1 MKKTKRTRQLI
12 KLNNRRRKRE
22 EYYLNQLRE
31 LQESNRDIRYTRF
44 GHEPPEIREARREAR
59 TKKELREMRVV
70 QFYYKDLIKLHLL
83 TIHSFFFTFAC
94 IYYKRSDLFVF
105 TYYFIVQEF
114 SNVTLISTGV
124 WSEFWVMV
132 QMVFYVSLFF
142 TFIATLHIASL
153 WSLTGL
159 YKREFLRYNFFLLW
173 FMVFVITI
181 VLLVIFFGGQ
191 LVVFAY
197 SFADVDTITD
207 FALRTEECFQFLFF
221 VFIFLTVFGC
231 TSLLIFWLSFRKL
244 YSDKQ
249 LRIVTGACLFFF
261 VTFICPPD
269 IWLHAM
275 ICLIFSILCEFMI
288 YFRSHFALNSTYKV
302 ERKIIIPEPEELHPD
317 FAKIK
322 DFRPWAERNKHHNL
336 KKSIK
341 LNRPLCSLSKRKHN

>member
-1 MKKTKRTRQLI
+1 MKETKRTRQLR
-12 KLNNRRRKRE
+12 KLQKRRQKRE
-22 EYYLNQLRE
+22 DYRLNQLHD
-31 LQESNRDIRYTRF
+31 LLKNQTDLRYTRF
-44 GHEPPEIREARREAR
+44 GHESAEVRQARADNLA
-59 TKKELREMRVV
+59 KKELREMRVV

-83 TIHSFFFTFAC
+83 AIHSFFFTFAC
-94 IYYKRSDLFVF
+94 IYYQRSNLFVF
-105 TYYFIVQEF
+105 AYYFIVQEF
-114 SNVTLISTGV
+114 GNVTLISTGV

-142 TFIATLHIASL
+142 ALIATLHIASL

-159 YKREFLRYNFFLLW
+159 YKREFLRYNIFLLW
-173 FMVFVITI
+173 FMLFVITI
-181 VLLVIFFGGQ
+181 VLVVIFFGGQ

-221 VFIFLTVFGC
+221 VFLFLTVFAC
-231 TSLLIFWLSFRKL
+231 TSLLLFWLSFRKL
-244 YSDKQ
+244 FSDRQ
-249 LRIVTGACLFFF
+249 LRFVTGGCLFFF

-275 ICLIFSILCEFMI
+275 ICLSFSMLCEFMI
-288 YFRSHFALNSTYKV
+288 YFRSHFALNSTYEV

-322 DFRPWAERNKHHNL
+322 DFRPRAERRKHHSL
-336 KKSIK
+336 KKSLKI
-341 LNRPLCSLSKRKHN
+341 NRRLCPLSKRKHN